1 VSRHPHVV
9 VRVERS
15 GGFAGVSRD
24 WTADSADLTAEQAAL
39 LRALV
44 EAAVDA
50 VGEAVTTV
58 GEAAD
63 ALGEAAGAVADAVRD
78 GFDYEVSA
86 QVGGHRHRWQGSAAD
101 VPAVRQLAEHVREV
115 AFGG

>member
-1 VSRHPHVV
+1 VRGPAHVV

-24 WTADSADLTAEQAAL
+24 WTADSADLTADQAAR

-44 EAAVDA
+44 EAAIDA
-50 VGEAVTTV
+50 VGDAVADAAEAV

-63 ALGEAAGAVADAVRD
+63 AVGDAVRD
-78 GFDYEVSA
+78 GFDYQISA
-86 QVGGHRHRWQGSAAD
+86 QVGGRRHRWQGPAAD

-115 AFGG
+115 AFGA